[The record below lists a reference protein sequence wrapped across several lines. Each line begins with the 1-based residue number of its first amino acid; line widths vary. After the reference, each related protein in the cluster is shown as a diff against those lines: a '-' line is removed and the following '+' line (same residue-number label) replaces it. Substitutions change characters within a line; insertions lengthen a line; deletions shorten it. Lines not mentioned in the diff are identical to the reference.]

1 MPGSS
6 GEGGVNRVALED
18 ARLPVCWSRLAS
30 DLPVDLTG
38 RQGETQRRKRKTGR
52 KKPTHTW

>member
-1 MPGSS
+1 M
-6 GEGGVNRVALED
+6 NRVALED